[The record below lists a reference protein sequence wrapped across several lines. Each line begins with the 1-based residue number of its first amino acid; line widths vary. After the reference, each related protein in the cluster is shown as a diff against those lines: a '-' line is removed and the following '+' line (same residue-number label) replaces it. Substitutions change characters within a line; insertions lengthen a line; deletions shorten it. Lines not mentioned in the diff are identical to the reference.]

1 MELPIC
7 MAYIENNIVVHVSS
21 LFETTIKMLYG
32 NYKKSDILNR
42 NTSEIFK
49 YDNDYALLI
58 IGNYRLYTKYMLINN
73 ILVLIYTY
81 TEIIDSKY
89 FIHTTLTP
97 LTNIIELTKMLENT
111 SITTKQKEYISIIK
125 KNNLELTKN
134 INDITNFLNY
144 FNKGIVLYKE
154 SINLHNKMASVKEM
168 LSSMLIQIDTDTEH
182 HIVYHDDQV
191 LFDIL
196 YHFLSQLNKNF
207 GSNIIKILYEKNTIV
222 FVSDT
227 FNGNYIRM
235 LDECSVSKYK
245 YNADLD
251 LHTVKLLLKLTEIR
265 IEYVDNKY
273 ILNLV

>member
-1 MELPIC
+1 

-21 LFETTIKMLYG
+21 LFDTTIKMLYS
-32 NYKKSDILNR
+32 NYRKSDILNK
-42 NTSEIFK
+42 NISEIFK
-49 YDNDYALLI
+49 YDDEYALII

-73 ILVLIYTY
+73 IFVLIYTY
-81 TEIIDSKY
+81 SDIIDSKY

-97 LTNIIELTKMLENT
+97 LTNIIELTKILENT
-111 SITTKQKEYISIIK
+111 PVTAKQREYISIIK

-154 SINLHNKMASVKEM
+154 SINLHNKISYVKEM
-168 LSSMLIQIDTDTEH
+168 ISGTSIQIDIGH
-182 HIVYHDDQV
+182 QVIYHDDNI

-207 GSNIIKILYEKNTIV
+207 GNNNIKVLYEKNTII
-222 FVSDT
+222 FISDM

-235 LDECSVSKYK
+235 LEECSISKYK

-265 IEYVDNKY
+265 LEYTDNKY